1 MLHQLYTII
10 YRVLLFLALVV
21 VECEFNFRK
30 IPMAEGRILLVELGA
45 L

>member
-21 VECEFNFRK
+21 VECEFN
-30 IPMAEGRILLVELGA
+30 ILYLLNEIKK
-45 L
+45 

>member
-21 VECEFNFRK
+21 VECEFNFQR
-30 IPMAEGRILLVELGA
+30 IPLGEGRIQLLA
-45 L
+45 LRAF